1 MRIIAQPWSSFVLV
15 LLIDAGHRVAALVG
29 PSAAYNH
36 HDQTGCWSQAPTTTT
51 TTTTTALLF
60 AKRNKEEEEEVAC
73 GSSRREALSVT
84 WRGLG
89 SAAAALLVAPQQ
101 QPQPANAFVNK
112 ISTQYD
118 DRPKRRG
125 PQPQDLSLRPRMTMS
140 GEDYIGLKSCG
151 AAPNC
156 FSSTITLE
164 DDPDHSIPAWVW
176 PMSVGDQEKAFDE
189 LKQVILAYEPG
200 QKGVDGGGFEL
211 KTFDPIKGYMYVQFE
226 SLKNGYIDDVEFAVL
241 PPGEG
246 ASAGPPREVQVR
258 SSSRI
263 GYLDFGVNAKRLNA
277 IAKALRGKGWTAV
290 GVDPQTHEFYVS
302 ENSGR

>member
-1 MRIIAQPWSSFVLV
+1 MIAQPWFSF
-15 LLIDAGHRVAALVG
+15 LLIVLIDVGHRVTALVG

-36 HDQTGCWSQAPTTTT
+36 IDQTGCSGQVPTTTNHKIT
-51 TTTTTALLF
+51 TRLF
-60 AKRNKEEEEEVAC
+60 TKRNEEEEEVAC
-73 GSSRREALSVT
+73 VTSRREALSVT

-89 SAAAALLVAPQQ
+89 SAAAAVLLLAPQ
-101 QPQPANAFVNK
+101 QPQPASAFDNK
-112 ISTQYD
+112 ISNQYD

-125 PQPQDLSLRPRMTMS
+125 PQPQDLNLRPRMTMS

-176 PMSVGDQEKAFDE
+176 PASLDQEKALDE

-200 QKGVDGGGFEL
+200 QKGVDGGGFEI
-211 KTFDPIKGYMYVQFE
+211 KTYDPVKGYMYVQFE

-241 PPGEG
+241 PPSDDG
-246 ASAGPPREVQVR
+246 ASSGGGASREVQVR